1 MDWKSR
7 NIISKSKV
15 NMLDLPSGIHLLV
28 FQYFIMFLFQAV
40 NYSYS
45 LYHTIRTGATNPFGG
60 GKG

>member
-1 MDWKSR
+1 
-7 NIISKSKV
+7 
-15 NMLDLPSGIHLLV
+15 MLDLPSGIYLLV
-28 FQYFIMFLFQAV
+28 FQYFIKLFLFQAV